1 MFFVKTLTNRLT
13 RHPLR
18 MFRAI
23 GFRMQLIILLVGVLG
38 TTLSLFSTVLY
49 TNFIRVHEFEFDA
62 ALYNYAVNVA
72 RNLDVNMFGEVVVSD
87 DVFRETEKIF
97 PFSVERTLFQLIT
110 ADGRFIAKSRELRD
124 ERIPIRVEDLETVRI
139 NRVLFSSA
147 SIRYQTVKHDYRI
160 AQLFIDRPG
169 SNDFV
174 LQVAAPMIL
183 LQREKK
189 ALILFFLLSIPT
201 AVIAAGA
208 LSYALSKRALSPI
221 NDIIKKSK
229 EISASNL
236 SDRLPVPRVEDEL
249 RELALTLNDLL
260 NRLQLAFISQES
272 FVSDASHQLKTPLA
286 ILKGELDVMRR
297 KTEFKPGEIQEFIE
311 SASEEVR
318 YLAGMV
324 ERLLILARVES
335 GGAGIQMSPTRLDE
349 LAIDVVS
356 RLQKNYWITKKHL
369 KLQLN
374 FQGNDESDYETVGDF
389 DLIRTT
395 MENLID
401 NAAKYSREATTV
413 TVEVAEL
420 EDSVA
425 FRVKDE
431 GQGFTSTDQEKLFSR
446 FGRLDPNSK
455 IPGSGLGLSIVKKVS
470 DIHGATLFVKSEV
483 GVGSLFEVRF
493 KKA

>member
-1 MFFVKTLTNRLT
+1 M
-13 RHPLR
+13 R

-147 SIRYQTVKHDYRI
+147 TIRYQTVKHDYRV

-335 GGAGIQMSPTRLDE
+335 GGAGMQMTPTRLDE
-349 LAIDVVS
+349 LAIEVVS
-356 RLQKNYWITKKHL
+356 RLQKNYWVTKRNL

-374 FQGNDESDYETVGDF
+374 FQGTDTSDYETIGDF
-389 DLIRTT
+389 DLIRTS

-401 NAAKYSREATTV
+401 NAAKYSRDATTV
-413 TVEVAEL
+413 TVEVEETA
-420 EDSVA
+420 DSVA

-431 GQGFTSTDQEKLFSR
+431 GQGFTVDDQEKLFSR
-446 FGRLDPNSK
+446 FARLDPNSK

-470 DIHGATLFVKSEV
+470 DIHGATLNVASQV
-483 GVGSLFEVRF
+483 GVGSQFEIRF
-493 KKA
+493 RKA